1 MYSNFATMLMYF
13 VVLLCCCYVPAVR
26 SIKRCRDPSVRPS
39 VRLSH
44 LGLLGA
50 HRLGQATR
58 AVRTADPYAHGRRSA
73 AICGRH
79 IVSPRDN
86 LLVSVSTDGSLGSVC
101 CTAGLAE
108 VGFLGL
114 IFV

>member
-1 MYSNFATMLMYF
+1 M
-13 VVLLCCCYVPAVR
+13 
-26 SIKRCRDPSVRPS
+26 
-39 VRLSH
+39 
-44 LGLLGA
+44 
-50 HRLGQATR
+50 
-58 AVRTADPYAHGRRSA
+58 RTADPSAHGRRSA
-73 AICGRH
+73 AIGGRH

>member
-1 MYSNFATMLMYF
+1 M
-13 VVLLCCCYVPAVR
+13 PR
-26 SIKRCRDPSVRPS
+26 PVRPS
-39 VRLSH
+39 VCPSVPPGPAR
-44 LGLLGA
+44 
-50 HRLGQATR
+50 R
-58 AVRTADPYAHGRRSA
+58 ASFRPGHQSCADCGSDAHGRRSA
-73 AICGRH
+73 AIGGRH